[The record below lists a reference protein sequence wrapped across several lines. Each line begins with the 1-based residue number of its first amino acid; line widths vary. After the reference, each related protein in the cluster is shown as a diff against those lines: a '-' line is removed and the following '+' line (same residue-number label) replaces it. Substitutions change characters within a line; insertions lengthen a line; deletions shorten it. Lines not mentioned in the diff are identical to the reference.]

1 MNVFLSLNLFRCHSI
16 FRVSCFL
23 IDNWQIKKSDKLK
36 IEKKSNMNISIIFRN
51 LRNTYGEVEI
61 LYQRNNWYAI
71 FTHRF
76 VEFFFNFQSPSIF
89 IEFDSMKRDRYRK
102 VERIGRHLIYV
113 EFPRPMINLSRVKPQ
128 SFPNHTR
135 NKVAHPRRT
144 YNLNL
149 RQPNDTPLGVEYYVT
164 IDDSRMHG

>member
-1 MNVFLSLNLFRCHSI
+1 M
-16 FRVSCFL
+16 
-23 IDNWQIKKSDKLK
+23 
-36 IEKKSNMNISIIFRN
+36 
-51 LRNTYGEVEI
+51 
-61 LYQRNNWYAI
+61 LYQRNNFHSSI
-71 FTHRF
+71 RR
-76 VEFFFNFQSPSIF
+76 VFFNFQSPSIF

-102 VERIGRHLIYV
+102 VERIGKHLIYV

>member
-1 MNVFLSLNLFRCHSI
+1 M
-16 FRVSCFL
+16 
-23 IDNWQIKKSDKLK
+23 
-36 IEKKSNMNISIIFRN
+36 
-51 LRNTYGEVEI
+51 
-61 LYQRNNWYAI
+61 LYQRNNFHSSI
-71 FTHRF
+71 RR
-76 VEFFFNFQSPSIF
+76 VFFNFQSPSIF

-102 VERIGRHLIYV
+102 VERIGKHLIYV

-164 IDDSRMHG
+164 IDDSRMHGQIYRARLSGLRPSVPGVFEASSGHVVGAHTCQESNYPRKRRPTGEPTFQKRNSSLCNLLPS